1 MKMIINYNP
10 NPQDLYTGMYIF
22 VVLKHCT
29 YSKSFHFLIQNLLL
43 VLRFMRNQTDYLQ
56 PNSS

>member
-22 VVLKHCT
+22 VVLKH
-29 YSKSFHFLIQNLLL
+29 YSKSFHVLIQNLLL
-43 VLRFMRNQTDYLQ
+43 VLRFIRNQTDYLQ